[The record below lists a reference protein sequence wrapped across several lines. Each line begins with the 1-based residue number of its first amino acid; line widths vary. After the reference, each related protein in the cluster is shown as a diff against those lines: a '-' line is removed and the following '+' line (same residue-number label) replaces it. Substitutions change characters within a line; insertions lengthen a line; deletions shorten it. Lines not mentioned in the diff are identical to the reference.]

1 MTRLTSRCKIV
12 AVALLALG
20 AAAFAKESLEIPDN
34 VTGLAYGSY
43 RNRKDIVL
51 VTIPWS
57 VTSIDKDAFKNCP
70 NLLAVTFDDEDNWYI
85 TQDETNWQKKM
96 MGTHIDV
103 SDSSTN
109 AFALAGNRYYF
120 YKLED
125 E

>member
-34 VTGLAYGSY
+34 VTGLEYGAY

-70 NLLAVTFDDEDNWYI
+70 NLLCVTFDDEDNWYI
-85 TQDETNWQKKM
+85 TQDETNWQNRM

>member
-1 MTRLTSRCKIV
+1 MTRLTSVFKIV
-12 AVALLALG
+12 AVALLLLG
-20 AAAFAKESLEIPDN
+20 GVAFAKEYLEIPDN
-34 VTGLAYGSY
+34 VTDLGYGTY

-57 VTSIDKDAFKNCP
+57 VTSIDKDAFTNCP
-70 NLLAVTFDDEDNWYI
+70 NLLAVTFDDEDNWSV
-85 TQDETNWQKKM
+85 TQDETNWRKKM
-96 MGTHIDV
+96 MGAHIDV

-109 AFALAGNRYYF
+109 AFALSGNRYYF

>member
-1 MTRLTSRCKIV
+1 MRNLEPRQFLKDGPV
-12 AVALLALG
+12 HDVPVV
-20 AAAFAKESLEIPDN
+20 AKEPLQ
-34 VTGLAYGSY
+34 VLAPFS
-43 RNRKDIVL
+43 KS
-51 VTIPWS
+51 S
-57 VTSIDKDAFKNCP
+57 VRFVDDKDAFKNCP
-70 NLLAVTFDDEDNWYI
+70 NLLAVTFDDEDNWYV

>member
-1 MTRLTSRCKIV
+1 MTRLTSVFKIV
-12 AVALLALG
+12 AVALLLLG
-20 AAAFAKESLEIPDN
+20 GAAFAKEYLEIPDN
-34 VTGLAYGSY
+34 VTDLGYGTY

-57 VTSIDKDAFKNCP
+57 VTSIDKDAFTNCP
-70 NLLAVTFDDEDNWYI
+70 NLLAITFDDEDNWYV
-85 TQDETNWQKKM
+85 TQDETNWRKKM
-96 MGTHIDV
+96 MGAHIDV

-109 AFALAGNRYYF
+109 AFALSGNRYYF

>member
-1 MTRLTSRCKIV
+1 MTRLTSFKIV

-20 AAAFAKESLEIPDN
+20 TVAFAKESLEIPDN
-34 VTGLAYGSY
+34 VTGLEYGAY

-70 NLLAVTFDDEDNWYI
+70 NLLAVTFDDVDNWYI

-109 AFALAGNRYYF
+109 AFALTGNRYYF

>member
-1 MTRLTSRCKIV
+1 MTRLTSVFKIV
-12 AVALLALG
+12 AVALLLLG
-20 AAAFAKESLEIPDN
+20 GAAFAKEYLEIPDN
-34 VTGLAYGSY
+34 VTDLGYGTY

-57 VTSIDKDAFKNCP
+57 VTSIDKDAFTNCP
-70 NLLAVTFDDEDNWYI
+70 NLLAVTFDDEDNWYV
-85 TQDETNWQKKM
+85 TQDETNWRKKM
-96 MGTHIDV
+96 MGAHIDV

-109 AFALAGNRYYF
+109 AFALSGNRYYF

>member
-1 MTRLTSRCKIV
+1 MTRLTSRFKIV

-34 VTGLAYGSY
+34 VTGLEYGAY

-70 NLLAVTFDDEDNWYI
+70 NLLGVTFDDEDNWYI

>member
-1 MTRLTSRCKIV
+1 MTRLTSFKIV

-34 VTGLAYGSY
+34 VTGLTYGAY

-70 NLLAVTFDDEDNWYI
+70 NLLGVTFDDEDNWYI

-109 AFALAGNRYYF
+109 AFALSGNRYYF

>member
-1 MTRLTSRCKIV
+1 MTRLTSVFKIV
-12 AVALLALG
+12 AVALLLLG
-20 AAAFAKESLEIPDN
+20 GAAFAKEYLEIPDN
-34 VTGLAYGSY
+34 VTDLGYGTY

-57 VTSIDKDAFKNCP
+57 VTSIDKDAFTNCP
-70 NLLAVTFDDEDNWYI
+70 NLLAVTFDDEDNWYV
-85 TQDETNWQKKM
+85 TQDETNWRKKM
-96 MGTHIDV
+96 MGSHIDV

>member
-1 MTRLTSRCKIV
+1 MTRLTSFKIV
-12 AVALLALG
+12 AVALLAMG

-34 VTGLAYGSY
+34 VTGLGYGSY

-70 NLLAVTFDDEDNWYI
+70 NLLGVTFDDEDNWYI

-109 AFALAGNRYYF
+109 AFALSGNRYYF
-120 YKLED
+120 YKLEV

>member
-1 MTRLTSRCKIV
+1 MTRLTSRFKIV

-34 VTGLAYGSY
+34 VTGLEYGAY

-70 NLLAVTFDDEDNWYI
+70 NLLGVTFDDEDNWYI

-109 AFALAGNRYYF
+109 AFALSGNRYYF

>member
-1 MTRLTSRCKIV
+1 MTRLTSVFKIV
-12 AVALLALG
+12 AVALLLLG
-20 AAAFAKESLEIPDN
+20 GVAFAKEYLEIPDN
-34 VTGLAYGSY
+34 VTDLGYGTY

-57 VTSIDKDAFKNCP
+57 VTSIDKDAFTNCP
-70 NLLAVTFDDEDNWYI
+70 NLLAVTFDDEDNWYV
-85 TQDETNWQKKM
+85 TQDETNWRKKM
-96 MGTHIDV
+96 MGAHIDV

-109 AFALAGNRYYF
+109 AFALSGNRYYF

>member
-1 MTRLTSRCKIV
+1 MTRLTSFKIV
-12 AVALLALG
+12 AVALLAMG

-34 VTGLAYGSY
+34 VTGLGYGSY

-70 NLLAVTFDDEDNWYI
+70 NLLGVTFDDEDNWYI

-109 AFALAGNRYYF
+109 AFALSGNRYYF